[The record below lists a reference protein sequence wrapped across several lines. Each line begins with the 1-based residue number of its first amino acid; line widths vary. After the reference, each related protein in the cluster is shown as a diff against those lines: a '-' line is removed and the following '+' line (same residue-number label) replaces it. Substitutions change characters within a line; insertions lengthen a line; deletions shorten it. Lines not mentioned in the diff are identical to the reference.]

1 MGDRLPAPEPT
12 PLALAD
18 PLPPARPA
26 ARPGYQYLDLV
37 MAAFVA
43 ALLCSALIGVGK
55 VTQVNGF
62 TFGAAIL
69 FFPISYLINDVL
81 TEVYGYAR
89 ARRVVWMG
97 FGAMAYASVMAYV
110 VLALPA
116 APGWAHQAAYETV
129 YGSTPRIVLG
139 SLLAFWA
146 GELVNSYT
154 LAKMKVATAGRHLW
168 ARTIGS
174 TAVGEVVDTAIF
186 YPVAFLGVWSPE
198 LLVAVMV
205 GNYAMK
211 VGWEV
216 VMTPV
221 TYAVVGWLK
230 RAEGEDWYDRDTDF
244 SPFTLQ
250 TRS

>member
-1 MGDRLPAPEPT
+1 MALAADPAPT
-12 PLALAD
+12 PA
-18 PLPPARPA
+18 PA
-26 ARPGYQYLDLV
+26 ARPAYKYLDLL

-43 ALLCSALIGVGK
+43 ALLCSSLIGVGK
-55 VTQVNGF
+55 VTQVGSL
-62 TFGAAIL
+62 TFGAAVL
-69 FFPISYLINDVL
+69 FFPVSYLLNDVL

-89 ARRVVWMG
+89 SRRIVWAG
-97 FGAMAYASVMAYV
+97 FAALAWASFMCWV

-116 APGWAHQAAYETV
+116 APGWLHQAAYETV
-129 YGSTPRIVLG
+129 YGSTPRIVVA

-146 GELVNSYT
+146 GELVNAFT
-154 LAKMKVATAGRHLW
+154 LAKMKVATAGKHLW

-174 TAVGEVVDTAIF
+174 TAIGEVVDTAIF

-198 LLVAVMV
+198 LLVAVMM
-205 GNYAMK
+205 GNYALK

-230 RAEGEDWYDRDTDF
+230 RAEHEDWYDRDTDF
-244 SPFTLQ
+244 SPFTLKQ
-250 TRS
+250 G

>member
-1 MGDRLPAPEPT
+1 MALAHDLPPRPAP
-12 PLALAD
+12 D
-18 PLPPARPA
+18 
-26 ARPGYQYLDLV
+26 ARPGYQYLDLIT
-37 MAAFVA
+37 AAFVA
-43 ALLCSALIGVGK
+43 ALLCSALVGVGK
-55 VTQVNGF
+55 VTQVGGF

-89 ARRVVWMG
+89 SRRVVWMG
-97 FGAMAYASVMAYV
+97 FAAMAYASLMCWV

-139 SLLAFWA
+139 SLVAFWA
-146 GELVNSYT
+146 GELVNSYV
-154 LAKMKVATAGRHLW
+154 LARMKVATAGRHLW

-174 TAVGEVVDTAIF
+174 TAVGEVVDTALF
-186 YPVAFLGVWSPE
+186 YPIAFLGVWSPE
-198 LLVAVMV
+198 LLLAVMA

-230 RAEGEDWYDRDTDF
+230 RAEREDWYDRDTDF
-244 SPFTLQ
+244 SPFSLRTPG
-250 TRS
+250 